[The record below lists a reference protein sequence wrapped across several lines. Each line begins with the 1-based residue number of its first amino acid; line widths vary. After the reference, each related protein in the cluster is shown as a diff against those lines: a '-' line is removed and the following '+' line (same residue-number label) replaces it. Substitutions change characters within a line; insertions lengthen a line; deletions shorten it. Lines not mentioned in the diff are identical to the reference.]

1 MNKDDIFKYKKLNY
15 GKILNYG
22 FVQSNDVYIYKAFI
36 LNGEFQLIIKIKAPN
51 KIFADVIE
59 TQTNEPYTLHLT
71 NETGNFIGQVR
82 KEYENILIDISNRCF
97 DADIFKSKQAK
108 DIIRYISE
116 KYDNELEFLWE
127 KSPDCAIA
135 RRHDNKKWYLV
146 IMTVKKDRLGFD
158 SADEIEIIDLR
169 AQTDDIPLLLKSRK
183 IYPGYHMNKKHWIT
197 IVLDDSLPVMEIY
210 KLLDESYELANKKGK
225 K

>member
-1 MNKDDIFKYKKLNY
+1 
-15 GKILNYG
+15 
-22 FVQSNDVYIYKAFI
+22 
-36 LNGEFQLIIKIKAPN
+36 
-51 KIFADVIE
+51 
-59 TQTNEPYTLHLT
+59 
-71 NETGNFIGQVR
+71 
-82 KEYENILIDISNRCF
+82 
-97 DADIFKSKQAK
+97 
-108 DIIRYISE
+108 
-116 KYDNELEFLWE
+116 
-127 KSPDCAIA
+127 
-135 RRHDNKKWYLV
+135 
-146 IMTVKKDRLGFD
+146 MTIKKDSLGFD